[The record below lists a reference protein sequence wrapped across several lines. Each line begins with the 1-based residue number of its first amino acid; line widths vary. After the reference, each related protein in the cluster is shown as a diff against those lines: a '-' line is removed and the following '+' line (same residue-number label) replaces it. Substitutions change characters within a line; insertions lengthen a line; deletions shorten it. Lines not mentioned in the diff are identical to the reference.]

1 MLEDLD
7 HFGKNYREEEE
18 RQKQR
23 KPWMLT
29 WPQVKLVA
37 LAGVGFF
44 LDAYD
49 LSVLDFYP
57 RSLFFGFLTCFF
69 LLLSR
74 QLHHQSFVDSI
85 HDGRHSL

>member
-1 MLEDLD
+1 MLADLD

-18 RQKQR
+18 LQRKR

-29 WPQVKLVA
+29 WPQVKLVG

-49 LSVLDFYP
+49 L
-57 RSLFFGFLTCFF
+57 
-69 LLLSR
+69 
-74 QLHHQSFVDSI
+74 
-85 HDGRHSL
+85 

>member
-1 MLEDLD
+1 MLADMD
-7 HFGKNYREEEE
+7 HFGKNYKEEEE
-18 RQKQR
+18 RQSKQ

-49 LSVLDFYP
+49 LYVVYRP
-57 RSLFFGFLTCFF
+57 MT
-69 LLLSR
+69 
-74 QLHHQSFVDSI
+74 
-85 HDGRHSL
+85 

>member
-1 MLEDLD
+1 MLADLD

-18 RQKQR
+18 RQRQQ

-49 LSVLDFYP
+49 L
-57 RSLFFGFLTCFF
+57 
-69 LLLSR
+69 
-74 QLHHQSFVDSI
+74 
-85 HDGRHSL
+85 

>member
-1 MLEDLD
+1 MLADLD

-18 RQKQR
+18 RQKQQ

-29 WPQVKLVA
+29 WPQVKLVM

-49 LSVLDFYP
+49 L
-57 RSLFFGFLTCFF
+57 
-69 LLLSR
+69 
-74 QLHHQSFVDSI
+74 
-85 HDGRHSL
+85 

>member
-1 MLEDLD
+1 MLADLD
-7 HFGKNYREEEE
+7 HFGKNYKEEEE
-18 RQKQR
+18 RQSRQ

-49 LSVLDFYP
+49 L
-57 RSLFFGFLTCFF
+57 
-69 LLLSR
+69 
-74 QLHHQSFVDSI
+74 
-85 HDGRHSL
+85 